1 MILHLY
7 AVVTPQQK
15 SVVEKV
21 QGELKNRLPGMSFS
35 PAVPES
41 SLENCMA
48 FHATAG
54 CSRREAEDF
63 LNLMIND
70 PDSVDGKYLAY
81 GFTTRMVI
89 SDLYYFLLVL

>member
-7 AVVTPQQK
+7 AVVTPQQE

-63 LNLMIND
+63 LHWLNND
-70 PDSVDGKYLAY
+70 PDGVDGEYWAY
-81 GFTTRMVI
+81 GFNTRMAI
-89 SDLYYFLLVL
+89 PELYYFRLDF